1 MPLITPAP
9 HLHIRSFTLDD
20 LDPLA
25 EVVKANR
32 AHLSPWLPWAESIRS
47 GTDERFYIEMGID
60 KEARNEG
67 FEAGIF
73 VHNVLVGSVGLHY
86 IAPDTR
92 ATEIG
97 YWLAAGSTGNGVM
110 TTSVRAV
117 VAYAFEVLQLNR
129 IEVRAAAD
137 NLKSRAVP
145 ERLGFRLEGV
155 LRQAHTL
162 HGALHDLAIYGLL
175 ASEWPTPAA

>member
-1 MPLITPAP
+1 MPLLTPAP

-20 LDPLA
+20 LDLLA

-32 AHLSPWLPWAESIRS
+32 DHLIPWLPWAATIDN
-47 GTDERFYIEMGID
+47 GQDERFYIEMGID
-60 KEARNEG
+60 KESRNEG

-97 YWLAAGSTGNGVM
+97 YWLAASSTGGGVM
-110 TTSVRAV
+110 TQCVRAV
-117 VAYAFEVLQLNR
+117 VGYAFETLQLNR
-129 IEVRAAAD
+129 IEVRAAAT
-137 NLKSRAVP
+137 NLKSRAIP

-162 HGALHDLAIYGLL
+162 HGVLHDLAIYGLL